1 LKHTTRRFGAGLIAT
16 GVAYFSFGA
25 TPAFAAWSV
34 CDTSPN
40 HPNLYASSTFTYTY
54 NGTTVP
60 FVAELDDWGIDPANS
75 PATGEQLC
83 VASQNFYPFA
93 VGTTSTAGGSLGFP
107 NILNGGIWG
116 KATSDFTPN
125 SLGKH
130 FPVQVSSITSM
141 PIVTSISGTANAQG
155 TWNASVEFFATTAKP
170 TGTPNAPNGI
180 ELMVTFNM
188 NAGGYDPAGLAI
200 MGQASIAGTLWDVY
214 GRGQWGGS
222 NGSWNYFV
230 YMPACGAPQCGG
242 GAGDATA
249 YSRVLTQISA
259 DFKPFFDDAVTRSGA
274 SAGSP
279 ACVDTTHTPPE
290 TATSCLDSAWWI
302 TAAQAGFELLGNG
315 SATAQNHLQ
324 NGTGLAV
331 ADFKINV
338 NGTNPAVPPVLNGK
352 VAAFTDNNGLVDIVY
367 PEYNGALKYMV
378 ECPTCAGGWSAET
391 DLGATGSQVSMAQQ
405 VDGTLT
411 AFYNDPTHG
420 YGLSFVRQ
428 NASGSGN
435 FGAPVSL
442 GGAAKNVAVLQE
454 VNGLLEVF
462 YIDNN
467 TNALKYKYQCW
478 DASCT
483 NGFSTEQSVPGATSV
498 KQLALGYDPNLNLEV
513 FYTDA
518 SNNLKSIVQ
527 TGNATWNAV
536 HNFTGETAS
545 QMVSVTNGVFF
556 IDATSGALKYNVWNG
571 TSWGSVQTISGA
583 TAKRFAM
590 GTDPSYGGLRLLYA
604 GTDNL
609 LHMTTETTVG
619 VLTSWTAPTTI
630 PINVKD
636 VVLVNDYVGPVQW
649 AIAPGVD
656 GSIET
661 VALQEG
667 FGGLSTT
674 TGYVPGPVTWPSN
687 PGMGRAYVVG
697 P

>member
-1 LKHTTRRFGAGLIAT
+1 MHRFGLCIITT
-16 GVAYFSFGA
+16 GVAYFSVGA
-25 TPAFAAWSV
+25 SPAFAWSV

-40 HPNLYASSTFTYTY
+40 HSNLYASNAFTYTY
-54 NGTTVP
+54 NGATLP
-60 FVAELDDWGIDPANS
+60 FLAELDDWGLDPANT
-75 PATGEQLC
+75 PAANEQLC
-83 VASQNFYPFA
+83 VASQSFYPYT

-116 KATSDFTPN
+116 KSTSDFNPN

-141 PIVTSISGTANAQG
+141 PIVASISGTANAQG
-155 TWNASVEFFATTAKP
+155 TWNASVEFFATTGKP
-170 TGTPNAPNGI
+170 SGTPNAPNGI

-188 NAGGYDPAGLAI
+188 NTTGYDPAGLAI

-242 GAGDATA
+242 GNGDPTV

-274 SAGSP
+274 SSGSP
-279 ACVDTTHTPPE
+279 ACVDPAPTSPE
-290 TATSCLDSAWWI
+290 TSTSCLDTSWWI
-302 TAAQAGFELLGNG
+302 TAAQTGFELLGNG
-315 SATAQNHLQ
+315 SATTQNHLQ

-331 ADFKINV
+331 TNFQINV
-338 NGTNPAVPPVLNGK
+338 NGSNPAVGPVLNGK
-352 VAAFTDNNGLVDIVY
+352 IAAFTDNNGLVDIVY
-367 PEYNGALKYMV
+367 PEYNGALKYAV
-378 ECPTCAGGWSAET
+378 ECPGCSGGWSGET
-391 DLGATGSQVSMAQQ
+391 DLGATASQMAIAQQ

-428 NASGSGN
+428 NGSGSGN

-467 TNALKYKYQCW
+467 TSAIRYKYQCW

-483 NGFSTEQSVPGATSV
+483 NGFSAEQTVPGATGV

-518 SNNLKSIVQ
+518 NNNLKSSVQ
-527 TGNATWNAV
+527 TGNASWNAV
-536 HNFTGETAS
+536 HNFTSETAS
-545 QMVSVTNGVFF
+545 QIVSVMNGVFF
-556 IDATSGALKYNVWNG
+556 IDASTGALKYNFWNG
-571 TSWGSVQTISGA
+571 SSWDNVRTISGV

-590 GTDPSYGGLRLLYA
+590 GTDPSSGLVRLLYV
-604 GTDNL
+604 GTDNR
-609 LHMTTETTVG
+609 LHMTAESTAG
-619 VLTSWTAPTTI
+619 VLTSWTAPTTL
-630 PINVKD
+630 PIYVKD
-636 VVLVNDYVGPVQW
+636 VFMVNDYVGPKQW
-649 AIAPGVD
+649 AICPGVD
-656 GSIET
+656 GSIQT
-661 VALQEG
+661 VAIQSG
-667 FGGLSTT
+667 STT
-674 TGYVPGPVTWPSN
+674 TGYVTGPVTWPFN
-687 PGMGRAYVVG
+687 AGAGRAYVVS